1 MAKSYEHQRSIGNIS
16 SNAAVNQQKANR
28 AKPQTE
34 WAKFQITGATTK
46 KELILFCKKTYFGIR
61 GHRFVQIS
69 GTGSDPF
76 TQIQGP
82 EVTRLHK
89 LGDEK

>member
-16 SNAAVNQQKANR
+16 SNAAVNQRKANR
-28 AKPQTE
+28 AKPQNE
-34 WAKFQITGATTK
+34 WAKFQITGAATK
-46 KELILFCKKTYFGIR
+46 KTRFFVKKTRSGIR